1 MNLKQLADT
10 LVDKVKKDYAND
22 VSIIH
27 VHGSYIYGNTH
38 NLSDLDIFFV
48 PRTERGYNLGTTFI
62 LDGIGCD
69 FWVLPWERL
78 ERIAA
83 HNEKIVS
90 ILTEGEILYYYS
102 NEDLQRFNNL
112 GKKSLELY
120 KDKNFSVSHAEELS
134 NNLYKIYYKAQKSNT
149 VTDLR
154 YCIIDFL
161 DWLSFILAELNGILI
176 KKGRKYLKEEL
187 LAMPIIPKDLEVMY
201 DTLFCSINVLEI
213 KGCLTTLIDE
223 LLIIIIIREQKEIH
237 KKTNSFDK
245 VFGGWY
251 EEMIQYYNKIYHA
264 CETNDIYTPLFASV
278 QYVNA
283 MNNELFDETGYKSFL
298 PDIVSYYDP
307 KDLSKINKI
316 AKEHQQQFEKIL
328 LKNNIKIKQIKDLK
342 ELKEYLDTL

>member
-1 MNLKQLADT
+1 MDLKQLSDI
-10 LVDKVKKDYAND
+10 LVDKVKRDYASD

-27 VHGSYIYGNTH
+27 IHGSYIYGNTH

-62 LDGIGCD
+62 MDSIGCD
-69 FWVLPWERL
+69 FWALSWERL

-83 HNEKIVS
+83 HNESVVS
-90 ILTEGEILYYYS
+90 LLTEGEILYYYS
-102 NEDLQRFNNL
+102 NEDLQRFNDL

-120 KDKNFSVSHAEELS
+120 KDKNFSIRHAEELS
-134 NNLYKIYYKAQKSNT
+134 NNLYKIYYNVQKSNSI
-149 VTDLR
+149 TDLR

-161 DWLSFILAELNGILI
+161 FWLSFILAEINGISI

-187 LAMPIIPKDLEVMY
+187 FSMSIIPKDLEIMY
-201 DTLFCSINVLEI
+201 DTLFYSINMSEI
-213 KGCLTTLIDE
+213 KECLITLIDE
-223 LLIIIIIREQKEIH
+223 LLIIIKEQKEIH
-237 KKTNSFDK
+237 VKTNSFDQ
-245 VFGGWY
+245 VFTGWY

-278 QYVNA
+278 QYINE
-283 MNNELFDETGYKSFL
+283 MNEMFSETGYKSHL
-298 PDIVSYYDP
+298 PEIVNYYDP

-316 AKEHQQQFEKIL
+316 TKEHQYQFEKIL
-328 LKNNIKIKQIKDLK
+328 SQKNIKIKRIKGFK